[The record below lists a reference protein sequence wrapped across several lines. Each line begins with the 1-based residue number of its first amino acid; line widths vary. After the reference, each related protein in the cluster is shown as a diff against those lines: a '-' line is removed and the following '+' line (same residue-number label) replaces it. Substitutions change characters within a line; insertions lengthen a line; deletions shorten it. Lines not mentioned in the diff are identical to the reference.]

1 MPWVSLN
8 SGSGT
13 EYIYYDTVAG
23 RRYEFKVRA
32 RNVYGYGEYSEVLVV
47 QTGDRPDTMPELD
60 TRAVG
65 SIIQITWDEPADNG
79 YSVDDYD
86 VEILNKATNR
96 FSSVFEIVNDRG
108 VRIRES
114 LCIESNK
121 QTVISSRECEINA
134 QTLAS
139 SAYGYRS
146 GDLLVG
152 RIKAHNQMGWGDWS
166 VPNRSGARVYDLVPF
181 SSP

>member
-1 MPWVSLN
+1 MPWVSID

-13 EYIYYDTVAG
+13 EHVYYDTVSG

-47 QTGDRPDTMPELD
+47 QTGDRPDTMDQL
-60 TRAVG
+60 TTIAVG

-79 YSVDDYD
+79 YPVDDYEL
-86 VEILNKATNR
+86 EILNKATNR

-108 VRIRES
+108 MRIRES

-121 QTVISSRECEINA
+121 QTVISN
-134 QTLAS
+134 
-139 SAYGYRS
+139 
-146 GDLLVG
+146 
-152 RIKAHNQMGWGDWS
+152 
-166 VPNRSGARVYDLVPF
+166 
-181 SSP
+181 